1 MSKPDR
7 VDAEPRPWLSS
18 IGWWCLTILVLTI
31 VDDLTFGPLFWL
43 LSRTAG
49 PLIAGLTAWVAYT
62 VIQIILVRQGTE
74 ETPHRVAAFLLN
86 RLSLERRFDQVGER
100 EQSLHASVTDVVT
113 ATLASLVIGGV
124 IPPLI
129 LYRRGRA
136 RESVRRISYL
146 TAPLYAAEFGLLH
159 GVLPG
164 LI

>member
-1 MSKPDR
+1 MSKPER

-18 IGWWCLTILVLTI
+18 IGWWSLTILVLTI

>member
-1 MSKPDR
+1 MSDSGP
-7 VDAEPRPWLSS
+7 VSAERRPWLSS
-18 IGWWCLTILVLTI
+18 VAWWSLTILVLTV

-49 PLIAGLTAWVAYT
+49 PVIAGLTAWVAYT
-62 VIQIILVRQGTE
+62 VIQITLVRQGTE
-74 ETPHRVAAFLLN
+74 EEPHRVAAFLLN
-86 RLSLERRFDQVGER
+86 RLSLERRFDQVGVR

-124 IPPLI
+124 LPPLI

-146 TAPLYAAEFGLLH
+146 TAPIYAVEFGLLH